1 MSKEFKISFT
11 EDEIQK
17 LKSLVEVLK
26 THNGINTFE
35 EVFGILLRLKDT
47 SSLLEKDINTL
58 VEIAGGF
65 LARASFDFE
74 NSKGIIAVSYTHLT
88 LPTSDLV

>member
-1 MSKEFKISFT
+1 MGKEIKISFT

-35 EVFGILLRLKDT
+35 EVFGILMRLKDT
-47 SSLLEKDINTL
+47 SSVLEKDLKIL

-74 NSKGIIAVSYTHLT
+74 NSKGIIETLENKLT
-88 LPTSDLV
+88 RP